1 MSIKNGKIESKYFI
15 ERESAVL
22 LIIDIQT
29 RLVPAIADHE
39 QIVHQ
44 SSVLL
49 QTANLM
55 ELPVLATEQYPRGLG
70 STVEEIKQD
79 LPEKVVV
86 SEKISFD
93 ACTDEIRQALLA
105 SGRKQ
110 VIICGMET
118 HVCVYQTVRRLIA
131 DGYEVFVA
139 ADAVGSRTVANK
151 ENALAMFRQMGA
163 VVSNTETL
171 IFDLLQVAGTPL
183 FKQVSALIK

>member
-1 MSIKNGKIESKYFI
+1 MSIENGKIGSKFFI
-15 ERESAVL
+15 ERESATL
-22 LIIDIQT
+22 LIIDVQT
-29 RLVPAIADHE
+29 RLAPAIADHE

-49 QTANLM
+49 QAANLM
-55 ELPVLATEQYPRGLG
+55 ELPVLPKSSIHGAW

-118 HVCVYQTVRRLIA
+118 HVCVYQTVRRLLA

-151 ENALAMFRQMGA
+151 ENALAMFKQMGQL
-163 VVSNTETL
+163 VSNTETL
-171 IFDLLQVAGTPL
+171 HFRSCCSRRYAI
-183 FKQVSALIK
+183 I

>member
-1 MSIKNGKIESKYFI
+1 
-15 ERESAVL
+15 
-22 LIIDIQT
+22 
-29 RLVPAIADHE
+29 
-39 QIVHQ
+39 
-44 SSVLL
+44 
-49 QTANLM
+49 M

-118 HVCVYQTVRRLIA
+118 HVCVYQTVRRLLA

>member
-1 MSIKNGKIESKYFI
+1 MSIENGKIESKYFI

-22 LIIDIQT
+22 LIVDIQT

-93 ACTDEIRQALLA
+93 ACTDEIRQALMA

-118 HVCVYQTVRRLIA
+118 HVCVYQTVRRLLA

-183 FKQVSALIK
+183 FKQVSVLIK

>member
-1 MSIKNGKIESKYFI
+1 MSIENGKIESKYFI

-22 LIIDIQT
+22 LIVDIQT

-118 HVCVYQTVRRLIA
+118 HVCVYQTVRRLLA

>member
-1 MSIKNGKIESKYFI
+1 MSIENGKIASKFFI

-22 LIIDIQT
+22 LIVDIQT
-29 RLVPAIADHE
+29 RLAPAIADHE

-118 HVCVYQTVRRLIA
+118 HVCVYQTVRRLLA

>member
-118 HVCVYQTVRRLIA
+118 HVCVYQTVRRLLA